1 MKLKSQLYKNEQNEI
16 IDKIINILN
25 LDKDNGIILYE
36 FDNDTDKQNKILE
49 LIPEI
54 RKYFSFTSSIGAS
67 EPHKAKRPYLSIVRQ
82 FTKSKYNMLSCDYRI
97 KEEGKEDIRTKKY
110 LFIEK

>member
-1 MKLKSQLYKNEQNEI
+1 MILKSILYKKEQENI
-16 IDKIINILN
+16 TDKIINILN

-36 FDNDTDKQNKILE
+36 LDNDKNKQNNILA

-67 EPHKAKRPYLSIVRQ
+67 DPTKSKRPYLSIIRQ
-82 FTKSKYNMLSCDYRI
+82 FTKNKYNMLSCDYRI
-97 KEEGKEDIRTKKY
+97 KNNNNEIRTKKY
-110 LFIEK
+110 IFIKK